1 MSPRIVVALLVAAL
15 TVAFAGLA
23 YGQGQTVEIASQ
35 IKLKARGANFHGKV
49 TADNPNCAEQR
60 TVKLFVKYGD
70 GSRSLLGK
78 TTSDAKGKYKIKY
91 SDIASG
97 AYYTVAKKS
106 EQGTAGTI
114 YVCLKAK
121 SNVLVAD

>member
-1 MSPRIVVALLVAAL
+1 MSYRLLVAMLVAAL
-15 TVAFAGLA
+15 TVAFAGIA
-23 YGQGQTVEIASQ
+23 YGQGQTIEIASQ

-49 TADNPNCAEQR
+49 TADNPNCAGQR
-60 TVKLFVKYGD
+60 PVKLFVKYGD
-70 GSRSLLGK
+70 GSRTLLGK
-78 TTSDAKGKYKIKY
+78 TTADLKGKYSIHY

-97 AYYTVAKKS
+97 AYYTVAKKV

-114 YVCLKAK
+114 YACLKAK

>member
-1 MSPRIVVALLVAAL
+1 MSPRIIVALLVAAL

-49 TADNPNCAEQR
+49 TADNANCSEDR
-60 TVKLFVKYGD
+60 KVKLFVKYGD
-70 GSRSLLGK
+70 GSRQLLGK
-78 TTSDAKGKYKIKY
+78 TTADAKGKYSIHY

-97 AYYTVAKKS
+97 AYYTVAKRT
-106 EQGTAGTI
+106 EEGTAGTI